1 MDLLFQ
7 SIIVYNCK
15 VHNSGY
21 SLVGDRKV
29 LKHKYKSHIVD
40 KPFSYEAVNDFLALG
55 NLNTDKDFDEKRIR
69 FCNKWGSL
77 TLRLTAIKS
86 DEEMEG
92 SENAA
97 TFEKH
102 LSNFQRD
109 IEKINALDFPKRMA
123 LEFSWSRNNKGT
135 LIPIVE
141 APTLYHAIQI
151 AYFLAPKSKNKFR
164 ECASVGCNNSFEAKP
179 TSKKY
184 CSPSCKARSNMRIV
198 REKKKYDLSIK
209 Q

>member
-7 SIIVYNCK
+7 SSIVYNCQ

-21 SLVGDRKV
+21 SLIGDRKL

-40 KPFSYEAVNDFLALG
+40 KPFSYEAVNDFLSLG
-55 NLNTDKDFDEKRIR
+55 NLNTDKDFDEERIR
-69 FCNKWGSL
+69 FCNKWGPL
-77 TLRLTAIKS
+77 TLRLTAIRS

-92 SENAA
+92 GENGA

-102 LSNFQRD
+102 LSDFQID

-123 LEFSWSRNNKGT
+123 LEFSWSRNSKGT
-135 LIPIVE
+135 LIPIVK

-151 AYFLAPKSKNKFR
+151 AYFLAPKNKEKYR
-164 ECASVGCNNSFEAKP
+164 ECASDDCNNSFEAKR
-179 TSKKY
+179 SNKKY
-184 CSPSCKARSNMRIV
+184 CSETCRARNNMKFV
-198 REKKKYDLSIK
+198 RERKKHVD
-209 Q
+209 